1 MKCPKCNHKIEN
13 NKISHAL
20 HLRLAD
26 SFDNEVENVEKNG
39 KIRLT
44 LLAADTPDTEIED
57 IEIEHQSVFAS
68 CPYCGYKGT
77 ISSFYGIP

>member
-20 HLRLAD
+20 QLRFPD
-26 SFDNEVENVEKNG
+26 SFDNEVESVEKNG
-39 KIRLT
+39 KIGLT
-44 LLAADTPDTEIED
+44 LLAADSPDTEIED
-57 IEIEHQSVFAS
+57 IEIEHQSVSAS

-77 ISSFYGIP
+77 ISSFYDL